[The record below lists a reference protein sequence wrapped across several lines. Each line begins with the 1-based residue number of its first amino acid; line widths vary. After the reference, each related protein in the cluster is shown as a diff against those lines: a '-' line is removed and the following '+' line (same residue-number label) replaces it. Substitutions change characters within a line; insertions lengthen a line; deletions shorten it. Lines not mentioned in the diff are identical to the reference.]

1 MYFISESKPGI
12 KSMDIRVFAGN
23 GVTLGGQKPNKQGTS
38 QTATITSPLAISAST
53 TSTSKDTS
61 TTVDRKNIDNT
72 SSLGN
77 KSRSKTKSP
86 YKNKAGDRSVVKVDS
101 NKEYKGV
108 KGNISNSN
116 RLPALPKLSGDTKAV
131 TLDNG
136 KVKSN
141 DINDDTLALRVAKTP
156 QSFGHSESIGVKKSS
171 FSVSD
176 FSDSDDDL
184 LCSIPE
190 KDISRRGADSNKDG
204 YGRKSD
210 AGSRANV
217 TESDT
222 DKAIVKSEHSGG
234 DNGVRAMLRKVWG
247 EKSFGSNAKHKALQK
262 IPLNDLAKQ
271 KTSLSSDLKDKLE
284 IGKIKDKHKHKL
296 NRQESVSNTSKVKS
310 KNTGLISEHKSGVV
324 LNDRKRPSLLNDH
337 GDDLPA
343 NKRLKCDPSTES
355 MNTSCDKKE
364 ISDKHLQHSSGAQK
378 TNPEL
383 IKNLNSLNHKV
394 KELSVG
400 NSSSSKSDQSSKLF
414 REIKKFHSSSP
425 EKASTSK
432 SENSIKSPIEK
443 LFDRVREKHS
453 TPDTSDSQYTGNAS
467 FTHIVDSVS
476 SLDDSESTM
485 CVNDDISEGEKTRD
499 LSACPVCSKKVPT
512 ASINEHLDLC
522 LTLSVI

>member
-38 QTATITSPLAISAST
+38 QTATITSPLAIPAST
-53 TSTSKDTS
+53 TSNAKDANI
-61 TTVDRKNIDNT
+61 TVDRKKIDNT

-77 KSRSKTKSP
+77 KSQSKTKSP
-86 YKNKAGDRSVVKVDS
+86 IKNKASDRSIVKVDS
-101 NKEYKGV
+101 NKEYKGA
-108 KGNISNSN
+108 KGNVSNSN
-116 RLPALPKLSGDTKAV
+116 RLPVLPKLPGGTKAV
-131 TLDNG
+131 TLNNG

-141 DINDDTLALRVAKTP
+141 DMNDDTTALRLAKTP
-156 QSFGHSESIGVKKSS
+156 QSFGQSECSGVKKSS

-176 FSDSDDDL
+176 FSDSDDDI
-184 LCSIPE
+184 LCSVPE
-190 KDISRRGADSNKDG
+190 NDISGRGADSNKEG
-204 YGRKSD
+204 YSRKSD
-210 AGSRANV
+210 AVSKANV

-222 DKAIVKSEHSGG
+222 DKAIVKSEHSSG

-247 EKSFGSNAKHKALQK
+247 EKSFGSNAKHRVVQK

-296 NRQESVSNTSKVKS
+296 IRQENVSNTSKVKS
-310 KNTGLISEHKSGVV
+310 KNTGLISEHKSGVI

-337 GDDLPA
+337 SDDLPV
-343 NKRLKCDPSTES
+343 NKRLKCDPSAES

-383 IKNLNSLNHKV
+383 RENLKSFNHKV
-394 KELSVG
+394 KELSDG

-414 REIKKFHSSSP
+414 KEIRKFHSSSP

-443 LFDRVREKHS
+443 LFDRVREKRS
-453 TPDTSDSQYTGNAS
+453 TPDMSNSQYTGNAS
-467 FTHIVDSVS
+467 LTHIVDSVS
-476 SLDDSESTM
+476 SLDDTESTM
-485 CVNDDISEGEKTRD
+485 CVNDDISEGEKTQEF
-499 LSACPVCSKKVPT
+499 SACPVCSENVPT

-522 LTLSVI
+522 LTLRVI

>member
-23 GVTLGGQKPNKQGTS
+23 GVTLGGQMPQKQGTS
-38 QTATITSPLAISAST
+38 QTATITSPSDIPAST

-61 TTVDRKNIDNT
+61 ITVENT

-77 KSRSKTKSP
+77 KSQSKTKSP
-86 YKNKAGDRSVVKVDS
+86 IKNKASDRSIVKVDS
-101 NKEYKGV
+101 NKEYKGA
-108 KGNISNSN
+108 KGNVSNSN
-116 RLPALPKLSGDTKAV
+116 RLPVLPKLPGDTKAV

-141 DINDDTLALRVAKTP
+141 DMNADTTALRVAKTP
-156 QSFGHSESIGVKKSS
+156 QSCGHSASSGVKKSS

-176 FSDSDDDL
+176 FSDSDDDI
-184 LCSIPE
+184 LCSVPE
-190 KDISRRGADSNKDG
+190 NDISKRGADSNKDG
-204 YGRKSD
+204 CSRKSV
-210 AGSRANV
+210 AGSKPNV

-222 DKAIVKSEHSGG
+222 VKAIVKSERSSG

-247 EKSFGSNAKHKALQK
+247 EKSFESNVKHKAVQK

-271 KTSLSSDLKDKLE
+271 KTSLSSDLRDKLE
-284 IGKIKDKHKHKL
+284 IGKINDKHKL

-310 KNTGLISEHKSGVV
+310 KNTGLISDLKSGVV

-337 GDDLPA
+337 SDDLPA
-343 NKRLKCDPSTES
+343 NKRLKCDPSAES

-364 ISDKHLQHSSGAQK
+364 IRDKHLQHSSGNHK

-383 IKNLNSLNHKV
+383 RENLNSLDYKV

-400 NSSSSKSDQSSKLF
+400 SSNRSKTDQSSKLF
-414 REIKKFHSSSP
+414 KEIKKFHGSSP

-432 SENSIKSPIEK
+432 TENSIKSPIEK
-443 LFDRVREKHS
+443 LFDRVREKRS
-453 TPDTSDSQYTGNAS
+453 TSDMNDSQYTGNAS

-485 CVNDDISEGEKTRD
+485 CVNDDISEGKKTQD
-499 LSACPVCSKKVPT
+499 LSACPVCGKNVPT

>member
-1 MYFISESKPGI
+1 MYCISESKPGI

-23 GVTLGGQKPNKQGTS
+23 GVTLGGQKSNKQGTS
-38 QTATITSPLAISAST
+38 QTATISSPLAIPAST

-77 KSRSKTKSP
+77 KSQSKTKSP

-101 NKEYKGV
+101 NKEYKGA

-116 RLPALPKLSGDTKAV
+116 RLPVLPKLPSGTKV
-131 TLDNG
+131 SNPDYG

-141 DINDDTLALRVAKTP
+141 DVNDDTTALKLAKTP
-156 QSFGHSESIGVKKSS
+156 QSFGHSASSGVKKSS

-176 FSDSDDDL
+176 FSDSDDDI
-184 LCSIPE
+184 LCSVPE
-190 KDISRRGADSNKDG
+190 NDISGRDADSNKDG
-204 YGRKSD
+204 YSRKSD
-210 AGSRANV
+210 AGSKANI

-222 DKAIVKSEHSGG
+222 DSEIIKTGQSGG

-247 EKSFGSNAKHKALQK
+247 EKSFGSNSKHKAVQK

-296 NRQESVSNTSKVKS
+296 NRQENVSNTSKVKS
-310 KNTGLISEHKSGVV
+310 KNTGLISEHKSGVI

-337 GDDLPA
+337 SDDLPA
-343 NKRLKCDPSTES
+343 NKRLKCDPSAES
-355 MNTSCDKKE
+355 MNTSCDKKD
-364 ISDKHLQHSSGAQK
+364 ISDKHLQHSSGAHK

-383 IKNLNSLNHKV
+383 RENLNSLNHKV
-394 KELSVG
+394 KELSVVG
-400 NSSSSKSDQSSKLF
+400 NSSSGKSDQSSKLF
-414 REIKKFHSSSP
+414 KEIKKFHSSSP

-432 SENSIKSPIEK
+432 SENNIKSPIEK
-443 LFDRVREKHS
+443 LFDRVREKRS
-453 TPDTSDSQYTGNAS
+453 TRDMSDSQYTGNAS

-476 SLDDSESTM
+476 SLDDTESTM
-485 CVNDDISEGEKTRD
+485 CVNDDISEGEKTQD

-522 LTLSVI
+522 LT